1 LTWCGLLV
9 HNFLDMEFKASLT
22 EIQASQVIQL
32 LEMAVRAGGIQ
43 TARVAI
49 PIVDDLAAQAQAYNR
64 SLAEASSVTAAA
76 EPKGE

>member
-1 LTWCGLLV
+1 MV
-9 HNFLDMEFKASLT
+9 HNLLDMEFKASLT

-49 PIVDDLAAQAQAYNR
+49 PIVDDLAAQAQTYNR
-64 SLAEASSVTAAA
+64 SLAEASS
-76 EPKGE
+76 PKGESGI

>member
-1 LTWCGLLV
+1 LTWFGLLV

-32 LEMAVRAGGIQ
+32 FEMAVRAGGIQ

-49 PIVDDLAAQAQAYNR
+49 PIVDDLAAQGQAYNR
-64 SLAEASSVTAAA
+64 SLAEASS
-76 EPKGE
+76 PKGESGI